1 MKTSTL
7 PQLSFARV
15 QKVCLLS
22 AVSCALAFSLTGKS
36 MAAES
41 TEDSHASPA
50 TTHYTVP
57 QSTAVDKLV
66 QKLYANSPL
75 NMMVLRKALVDANP
89 KVITGNPQQ
98 RLKAGVVIVVPDHA
112 HVVKNV
118 LTPIAAS
125 ASETQESGPAARD
138 NYSRRQWVR
147 FP

>member
-1 MKTSTL
+1 
-7 PQLSFARV
+7 
-15 QKVCLLS
+15 
-22 AVSCALAFSLTGKS
+22 

-118 LTPIAAS
+118 LAPIAAS
-125 ASETQESGPAARD
+125 ASETQEPGPAARD

>member
-1 MKTSTL
+1 MKTSTYH
-7 PQLSFARV
+7 PLSFAMV

-118 LTPIAAS
+118 LAPIAAS
-125 ASETQESGPAARD
+125 ASETQEPGPAARD

>member
-1 MKTSTL
+1 MKTSTYHPL
-7 PQLSFARV
+7 TFAMV

-118 LTPIAAS
+118 LAPIAAS
-125 ASETQESGPAARD
+125 ASETQEPGPAARD